1 MGVTWVARYSGS
13 SHGGSSGWSVAIS
26 PTGEGSGH
34 RGQHWHQFGGDYASI
49 AYRGRV
55 VTSSSCRGHVNTGS
69 GSGPH
74 FGLWRG
80 FRALARIP

>member
-13 SHGGSSGWSVAIS
+13 THSRSSGWSVATS
-26 PTGEGSGH
+26 PTGEGGGH
-34 RGQHWHQFGGDYASI
+34 RGQQWHQFGGEYAI

-55 VTSSSCRGHVNTGS
+55 VTSSSCRRHVNTGS
-69 GSGPH
+69 GSGLH

-80 FRALARIP
+80 FLALARIP